1 LLIYNNMLAEVP
13 NVPRGI
19 LNIFFEILKKN
30 LFLLAYVTI
39 WATQGFPQK
48 MSANIVISLV

>member
-1 LLIYNNMLAEVP
+1 MLIYNNMLAEVP

-19 LNIFFEILKKN
+19 LNIFFEILKKK